1 MKKVLNAALE
11 KGGDYADLFFE
22 HSYRNNIGLQD
33 GAVNRASSNI
43 DFGMGVRVPS
53 GDQTGYA
60 YVENISLDEMLT
72 TARTAARIANGAA
85 GKDRPN

>member
-1 MKKVLNAALE
+1 MKKVLAAALE

-43 DFGMGVRVPS
+43 DFGMG
-53 GDQTGYA
+53 
-60 YVENISLDEMLT
+60 YVYWPVI
-72 TARTAARIANGAA
+72 
-85 GKDRPN
+85 RPVMRMWKT